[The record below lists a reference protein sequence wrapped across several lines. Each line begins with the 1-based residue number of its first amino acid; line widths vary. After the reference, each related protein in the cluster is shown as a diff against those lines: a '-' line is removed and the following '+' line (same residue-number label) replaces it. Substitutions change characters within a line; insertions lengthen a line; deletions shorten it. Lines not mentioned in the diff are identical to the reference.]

1 VWAYLDW
8 KTATSSCTE
17 QLAKGQ
23 FGLGRRA
30 ESMLK
35 AFARD
40 TENDLNNNELWDV
53 SVRAEGRSLLFSN
66 RFRKPMDT
74 NYFNSRLNGL
84 QKIMRDAYC
93 AEDNWL
99 LRRLK
104 ATETFTYYSPDGE
117 RLTGFS
123 IAPADCSQ
131 W

>member
-1 VWAYLDW
+1 MMSIKTNISSLDAQ
-8 KTATSSCTE
+8 KNLT
-17 QLAKGQ
+17 G
-23 FGLGRRA
+23 
-30 ESMLK
+30 
-35 AFARD
+35 

-104 ATETFTYYSPDGE
+104 DRDFHILQS
-117 RLTGFS
+117 
-123 IAPADCSQ
+123 
-131 W
+131 